1 MQLGLLAF
9 LVLAASIISFFSED
23 FAIFFK
29 KLFKLKGA
37 TLILPLFVA
46 SGLIRLY
53 NDSVLEVLLT
63 LQTWLRYLM
72 IQCMSCLPFHTGA
85 AFITQ
90 VLCLFIL
97 SSLPIWGF
105 YWLVKTKKWGKATEW
120 AGRAYVGVWLFL
132 IILWIA

>member
-23 FAIFFK
+23 FATFFK

-37 TLILPLFVA
+37 PLILPLLVA

-132 IILWIA
+132 IMLWIA